1 MSSDTGSV
9 TTQGLVLAVAVGAGA
24 IALWLDVRFKERSPQ
39 TAMRTFAHLAVSLLF
54 LQLSPA
60 LVVLVVAAGESPAR
74 KMVAIF
80 AVLLPALSYV
90 WLSSIWLI
98 KLLQRSAH
106 MR

>member
-1 MSSDTGSV
+1 V

-24 IALWLDVRFKERSPQ
+24 IALWLDVRFKEHSPQ

-60 LVVLVVAAGESPAR
+60 LVVLVVAAGDSPAR
-74 KMVAIF
+74 KMVAVF

>member
-1 MSSDTGSV
+1 V
-9 TTQGLVLAVAVGAGA
+9 TTQGLILAVAFGAGA
-24 IALWLDVRFKERSPQ
+24 IALWLDVRFKERSPR
-39 TAMRTFAHLAVSLLF
+39 TATRTIAHVVVSLIF

-60 LVVLVVAAGESPAR
+60 LVMLVVAAGESPAR

-90 WLSSIWLI
+90 WLSSIWLL
-98 KLLQRSAH
+98 KLLQRAAH

>member
-1 MSSDTGSV
+1 V
-9 TTQGLVLAVAVGAGA
+9 TTHGLVLAVAIGAGA
-24 IALWLDVRFKERSPQ
+24 IALWLDVRFKERGPR
-39 TAMRTFAHLAVSLLF
+39 TVMRTLAHVALSLF
-54 LQLSPA
+54 LLQTSPA
-60 LVVLVVAAGESPAR
+60 LVVLVVAAGDSPAR
-74 KMVAIF
+74 KMVAVF

>member
-1 MSSDTGSV
+1 M
-9 TTQGLVLAVAVGAGA
+9 TTHGLVLALAMGAGA
-24 IALWLDVRFKERSPQ
+24 IALWLDARFKARGPL
-39 TAMRTFAHLAVSLLF
+39 TVRRTFAHVAVSMLF

-74 KMVAIF
+74 KMIALFV
-80 AVLLPALSYV
+80 VLLPALVYV
-90 WLSSIWLI
+90 WLSSIWLL

>member
-1 MSSDTGSV
+1 M

-24 IALWLDVRFKERSPQ
+24 IALWLDVRFKARSPQ
-39 TAMRTFAHLAVSLLF
+39 TVVRTLAHMAVSLLF

-74 KMVAIF
+74 KMIAIF

-90 WLSSIWLI
+90 WLSSIWLL
-98 KLLQRSAH
+98 KLLQRTAR